1 MNSELKIGILRRNQF
16 AKLPL
21 VTENHLRD
29 TPIYNNSPNVVNSY
43 NSRGTKI
50 RKGDEAK
57 NPCFTTRA
65 ITCSAGF
72 LRVRLNTKVH
82 SYLMFHLL
90 GAKTNEEDP
99 EKDIKRCFRA
109 KIKKFFGE
117 LDDLI
122 KSKSSKID
130 IDFILVGGIGRLDG
144 LESNTHAQEIKNT
157 STEIQEMIIEILE
170 DEINKFKREKK
181 NVNINKS
188 YFTGQSLKSL
198 ERRNCLKLLPMTH
211 LYYDGQNK
219 LYIAPSYHQDEIE
232 GDTNQHYQRIHQE
245 HQSLS

>member
-1 MNSELKIGILRRNQF
+1 
-16 AKLPL
+16 
-21 VTENHLRD
+21 
-29 TPIYNNSPNVVNSY
+29 
-43 NSRGTKI
+43 
-50 RKGDEAK
+50 
-57 NPCFTTRA
+57 
-65 ITCSAGF
+65 
-72 LRVRLNTKVH
+72 
-82 SYLMFHLL
+82 MFHLL

-99 EKDIKRCFRA
+99 EEDIKRSFRA

-117 LDDLI
+117 LDGLI

-157 STEIQEMIIEILE
+157 STEIQKMIIEILE
-170 DEINKFKREKK
+170 HEINEFKREKK

-245 HQSLS
+245 HQSLG